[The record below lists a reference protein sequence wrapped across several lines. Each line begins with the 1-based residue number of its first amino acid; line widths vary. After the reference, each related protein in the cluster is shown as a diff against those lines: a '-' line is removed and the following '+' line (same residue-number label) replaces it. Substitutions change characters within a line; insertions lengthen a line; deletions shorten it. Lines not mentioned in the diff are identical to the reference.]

1 MTGDATPDQ
10 ELPCRD
16 LVEVVT
22 AYLDGALDETDRRR
36 FEAHLADCEDCV
48 AYVEQIRVTAAGAAR
63 SAGQVPAIPA
73 ELRDGLRSA
82 FRNWVA

>member
-1 MTGDATPDQ
+1 MTSHATPDQ

-22 AYLDGALDETDRRR
+22 AYLDGALGEVDRRR

-63 SAGQVPAIPA
+63 SAGRVPPIPA
-73 ELRDGLRSA
+73 ELREGLRST
-82 FRNWVA
+82 FHHWVA